1 MRERNFGNW
10 LRKQM
15 YEIDRSHEWLYRR
28 VNVSTGAVNR
38 WTTGDAPNLYIV
50 LKILKV
56 LAVQK
61 GCTCGEVFQD
71 YLEYQ
76 R

>member
-1 MRERNFGNW
+1 MQERNFGYW
-10 LRKQM
+10 LRRQM
-15 YEIDRSHEWLYRR
+15 YEIGKSHEWLYRR
-28 VNVSTGAVNR
+28 VDTGTGAVNR
-38 WTTGDAPNLYIV
+38 WCNGCAPNFYV
-50 LKILKV
+50 VVKILKV

-61 GCTCGEVFQD
+61 GCSSKKLYQD